1 MSSLPNSKSS
11 FLRAAQGCGA
21 LVLAGAMVL
30 PMTPALAQD
39 AAPVADAP
47 AANAVPPPPSRLLRT
62 QRHSRRTLLIMTVFC
77 TPARAAP

>member
-1 MSSLPNSKSS
+1 MSTLPNSKSS

-39 AAPVADAP
+39 AAPVAKCAGGECCNSQAGCSGRSGTAD
-47 AANAVPPPPSRLLRT
+47 VLR
-62 QRHSRRTLLIMTVFC
+62 
-77 TPARAAP
+77 

>member
-39 AAPVADAP
+39 AAPAANAP
-47 AANAVPPPPSRLLRT
+47 AANAAHAIPW
-62 QRHSRRTLLIMTVFC
+62 
-77 TPARAAP
+77 

>member
-1 MSSLPNSKSS
+1 MSPLPNSKSS

-47 AANAVPPPPSRLLRT
+47 AANAVTP
-62 QRHSRRTLLIMTVFC
+62 QAGYSRRSG
-77 TPARAAP
+77 AADVLH

>member
-1 MSSLPNSKSS
+1 MGTTRKDDVCPRFRTLSLS

-39 AAPVADAP
+39 AAPVANAP
-47 AANAVPPPPSRLLRT
+47 GQML
-62 QRHSRRTLLIMTVFC
+62 
-77 TPARAAP
+77 

>member
-39 AAPVADAP
+39 AAPAANAP
-47 AANAVPPPPSRLLRT
+47 AANAVTPQAGCSGCSGPADVLHRL
-62 QRHSRRTLLIMTVFC
+62 
-77 TPARAAP
+77 